1 MRKER
6 RKHRVC
12 HKYKGELI
20 ICYAMPGISLSTV
33 GSPVGTGAVPEF
45 KPFPP
50 MAPLR
55 SRLGF
60 DLLLSASFKDSVM
73 PLNMLTAPHGPPSAI
88 ADAGAFPE
96 FGFTN
101 ADTVALGD
109 LAFVLKRTGVSGH
122 SMLVSSITTR
132 SSMPF
137 VSMKLITDW
146 SAAPLGIHII
156 GLLMALASLR
166 IDKVV

>member
-1 MRKER
+1 
-6 RKHRVC
+6 
-12 HKYKGELI
+12 
-20 ICYAMPGISLSTV
+20 MPGISLSTV

-45 KPFPP
+45 VPFPP

-60 DLLLSASFKDSVM
+60 DLLLSAGFKDSVM
-73 PLNMLTAPHGPPSAI
+73 LLNMLTAPHGPPSAI
-88 ADAGAFPE
+88 AAAGAVPE
-96 FGFTN
+96 FGFAN
-101 ADTVALGD
+101 ADKVVALGA
-109 LAFVLKRTGVSGH
+109 LAFVLKRIGVSGH

-132 SSMPF
+132 SSMLF
-137 VSMKLITDW
+137 VSMKSITDS

-166 IDKVV
+166 IDKVT